1 MATHHTGGTMSN
13 PALDQARRRTP
24 VSLSE
29 VATARAAGVL
39 IGAAV
44 GDSLGVPY
52 EFGSTELLPGQ
63 RPAMIGG
70 GLGPYAPGE
79 YSDDTQMHVCVA
91 KVAATGADLRTPEA
105 LDAIALNFLDWIR
118 NGASDRGMQT
128 SAVLSATARSTGAP
142 GTAMTSAAAG
152 YARRNPRSAGNGSL
166 MRTGIVALAHLGD
179 VHALAEAARAVSSL
193 THADPLAGDACVL
206 WCSGIRTAVLKGSF
220 DGVREGLALLPG
232 ERRDQWAAWLDE
244 AESNPPR
251 RFNPNGFVV
260 SALQA
265 AWSAII
271 RTPIPEHRPERGS
284 FRSQHFTHALEA
296 AVHAGNDTD
305 TVAAIAGMLLGA
317 RWGIGAI
324 PLRWQQSVHGW
335 PGLQGPDLMRL
346 AVLTARQGRDEYNGW
361 PSVSRIPSTYKSGP
375 AYRAVHPHDSGVL
388 LGNLPLTETPQAAP
402 VDAVVSLCRVGTD
415 PILAGRTVEHVQVWL
430 VDLPGANTDPDF
442 VLDQAAREVLR
453 LRREGKRVLIHCV
466 AGRSRT
472 AAVAA
477 RYSSLRTG
485 TRPMRALQAVHR
497 ALGGH
502 WRLPHNPDIY
512 QAVFRLAGGQP
523 QPWPGHR
530 DAPRRDWNSP
540 LNW

>member
-1 MATHHTGGTMSN
+1 MSHT
-13 PALDQARRRTP
+13 ARDQARRRTP

-39 IGAAV
+39 VGAAV

-52 EFGSTELLPGQ
+52 EFGSTGLLPGE

-79 YSDDTQMHVCVA
+79 YSDDTQMHVCIA

-105 LDAIALNFLDWIR
+105 LNASALNFLDWIS

-128 SAVLSATARSTGAP
+128 SAVLSAAARATGAP
-142 GTAMTSAAAG
+142 GTAMRNAAAA
-152 YARRNPRSAGNGSL
+152 YTRRNRRSAGNGSL
-166 MRTGIVALAHLGD
+166 MRTGIVALAHLD
-179 VHALAEAARAVSSL
+179 DIEAMAEAARAVSAL

-206 WCSGIRTAVLKGSF
+206 WCSGIRTAVLKGTF
-220 DGVREGLALLPG
+220 EGVRDGLSLLPEG
-232 ERRDQWAAWLDE
+232 RRHQWAAWLDE

-265 AWSAII
+265 AWSAIT
-271 RTPIPEHRPERGS
+271 RTPVPEHRPEHGS

-317 RWGIGAI
+317 RWGIAAI
-324 PLRWQQSVHGW
+324 PLTWQQAVHGW
-335 PGLQGPDLMRL
+335 PGLKGPDLMRL

-361 PSVSRIPSTYKSGP
+361 PSVARVSAPHKAGP
-375 AYRAVHPHDSGVL
+375 AYSAVHPHDNGVL
-388 LGNLPLTETPQAAP
+388 LGNLPLTDTPQAPP

-415 PILAGRTVEHVQVWL
+415 PILADRVVEHVQVWL
-430 VDLPGANTDPDF
+430 VDLPNANTDPEY

-453 LRREGKRVLIHCV
+453 LRGEGKRVLIHCV

-477 RYSSLRTG
+477 RYSALHTG
-485 TRPMRALQAVHR
+485 AQPMPALEAVHR

-502 WRLPHNPDIY
+502 WRLPHNPDLY
-512 QAVFRLAGGQP
+512 QAIFRLAGSQQ
-523 QPWPGHR
+523 QPWPGHQP
-530 DAPRRDWNSP
+530 APHRDWTSP